1 MWYQL
6 ELLVKIIDEISRL
19 LNLWANKTQRPYIAL
34 KPTQVMPTLLLQ
46 KPSNTLKANYLK
58 VLEII
63 LRLWEEWNITTLVN
77 ESKTKQERLAS
88 TNTQMNIAKLL

>member
-1 MWYQL
+1 
-6 ELLVKIIDEISRL
+6 
-19 LNLWANKTQRPYIAL
+19 
-34 KPTQVMPTLLLQ
+34 MPTLLLQ
-46 KPSNTLKANYLK
+46 KPSKTLKANYLK

>member
-1 MWYQL
+1 
-6 ELLVKIIDEISRL
+6 
-19 LNLWANKTQRPYIAL
+19 
-34 KPTQVMPTLLLQ
+34 MPTLLLQ
-46 KPSNTLKANYLK
+46 KPSKTLKANYLK
-58 VLEII
+58 VFEII

>member
-34 KPTQVMPTLLLQ
+34 KPTHVMTTLLLQ
-46 KPSNTLKANYLK
+46 KPSKTLKANYLK

-63 LRLWEEWNITTLVN
+63 LRLWEESNITTLVN

>member
-6 ELLVKIIDEISRL
+6 ELLVKIIYEISRL
-19 LNLWANKTQRPYIAL
+19 LNLWANKTQRPHIAL
-34 KPTQVMPTLLLQ
+34 KPTHVMPTLLLQ
-46 KPSNTLKANYLK
+46 KPSKTLKANYLK

>member
-1 MWYQL
+1 MSKQDAASIYSV
-6 ELLVKIIDEISRL
+6 E
-19 LNLWANKTQRPYIAL
+19 T
-34 KPTQVMPTLLLQ
+34 THVMPTLLLQ
-46 KPSNTLKANYLK
+46 KPSKTLKANYLK

>member
-1 MWYQL
+1 
-6 ELLVKIIDEISRL
+6 
-19 LNLWANKTQRPYIAL
+19 
-34 KPTQVMPTLLLQ
+34 MPTLLLQ

-77 ESKTKQERLAS
+77 ESKTKHSNEYSKTFVKILAAD
-88 TNTQMNIAKLL
+88 AKR

>member
-1 MWYQL
+1 
-6 ELLVKIIDEISRL
+6 
-19 LNLWANKTQRPYIAL
+19 
-34 KPTQVMPTLLLQ
+34 MPTLLLQ
-46 KPSNTLKANYLK
+46 KPSKTLKANYLK

-88 TNTQMNIAKLL
+88 TNTHMNIAKLL

>member
-34 KPTQVMPTLLLQ
+34 KSTLVMPTLLLQ
-46 KPSNTLKANYLK
+46 KPSKTLKANYLK

>member
-1 MWYQL
+1 
-6 ELLVKIIDEISRL
+6 
-19 LNLWANKTQRPYIAL
+19 
-34 KPTQVMPTLLLQ
+34 MPTLLLQ